1 MKNYFLLFSP
11 ILLLTA
17 WRQTYILYALLKA
30 AGGNDAILG
39 KAPPLTEPGKERA
52 EALKKVLKTK
62 KIGYIFSINT
72 VRTRSTAEPL
82 RAYFNLVTQ
91 SYPPVPDSAFIKGL
105 NH

>member
-1 MKNYFLLFSP
+1 MLLSIIFMKNYFLLFSP

-52 EALKKVLKTK
+52 EALKKILKQ
-62 KIGYIFSINT
+62 KISVIFFLSIP
-72 VRTRSTAEPL
+72 SAPDLL
-82 RAYFNLVTQ
+82 RNL
-91 SYPPVPDSAFIKGL
+91 
-105 NH
+105 